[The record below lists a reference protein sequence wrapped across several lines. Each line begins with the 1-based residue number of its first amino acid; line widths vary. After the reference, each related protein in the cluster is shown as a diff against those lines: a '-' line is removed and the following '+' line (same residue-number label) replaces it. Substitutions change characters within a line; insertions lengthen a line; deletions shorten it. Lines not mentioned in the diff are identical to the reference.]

1 MTEVLHTVKQMQRRI
16 NIWKDKGFSVGLVP
30 TMGSIHAG
38 HLSMIKRARKMC
50 DRTIVSIFIN
60 SLQFGPNEDYKS
72 YPKNFPSDK
81 RILNKMGVHLLYQPS
96 LSEIYP
102 SDFQTIVS
110 VSGITKCLCGLFR
123 PGHFEGVA
131 TIITKLFL
139 QILPNIAFF
148 GEKDYQQL
156 LVIQKLVKDFSFPIK
171 IKSVPIVRE
180 QDGLAFSSRNSYLT
194 KDQRLLAPNFYKT
207 IYEISKQVNQG
218 RRIANVLNGKKRY
231 LLKLG
236 FDKVDYLEV
245 RSSANLK
252 KLKVLK
258 KPARVFGAVH
268 LGKTRLIDN
277 RPIR

>member
-50 DRTIVSIFIN
+50 DRAIVSIFIN
-60 SLQFGPNEDYKS
+60 PLQFGPNEDYKS
-72 YPKNFPSDK
+72 YPKNFSSDK

-139 QILPNIAFF
+139 QIFPNIAFF

-231 LLKLG
+231 LLKL
-236 FDKVDYLEV
+236 
-245 RSSANLK
+245 
-252 KLKVLK
+252 
-258 KPARVFGAVH
+258 
-268 LGKTRLIDN
+268 
-277 RPIR
+277 

>member
-1 MTEVLHTVKQMQRRI
+1 MLEQ
-16 NIWKDKGFSVGLVP
+16 
-30 TMGSIHAG
+30 
-38 HLSMIKRARKMC
+38 
-50 DRTIVSIFIN
+50 
-60 SLQFGPNEDYKS
+60 
-72 YPKNFPSDK
+72 
-81 RILNKMGVHLLYQPS
+81 
-96 LSEIYP
+96 
-102 SDFQTIVS
+102 DFQI
-110 VSGITKCLCGLFR
+110 F
-123 PGHFEGVA
+123 
-131 TIITKLFL
+131 
-139 QILPNIAFF
+139 PNIAFF